1 MLSDEMIRLDDI
13 EAKAKA
19 AISRTVNNRGTYHYL
34 DWYKDANPATILA
47 LIKAVRAA
55 QNAVNQG
62 CLMHAAKGSI
72 ELIEAL
78 KELE

>member
-1 MLSDEMIRLDDI
+1 MIDLNIIEKYALDEIHRDSPLAVISPYGMLTLVKI
-13 EAKAKA
+13 A
-19 AISRTVNNRGTYHYL
+19 
-34 DWYKDANPATILA
+34 
-47 LIKAVRAA
+47 RAA

-78 KELE
+78 KEVEL

>member
-1 MLSDEMIRLDDI
+1 MLNLDEL
-13 EAKAKA
+13 EAKAQA

-47 LIKAVRAA
+47 LIRVARAA

-62 CLMHAAKGSI
+62 CLMHAAEGSI

-78 KELE
+78 KEIE